1 MSYSHFFLYHLEYL
15 CTKGGCDMPKDREN
29 ELVQFILQYMLEHQ
43 FENKSDMARQL
54 SMESRTVQ
62 RTFERLNAGT
72 AKGSAIILNRVL
84 LFCAERSV
92 SMDNLFQE
100 FNSLH
105 EPPPVDNVVNEDTDH
120 PIYIKICLHKP
131 AGLTTDGERMYRYIG
146 EFLQKASNFLCSQ
159 CSHWRSPEHD
169 SIFFSSE
176 CPIYQMACTMITSL
190 NENHT
195 EGGRLEN
202 A

>member
-1 MSYSHFFLYHLEYL
+1 M
-15 CTKGGCDMPKDREN
+15 KGGYHMPKDREN
-29 ELVQFILQYMLEHQ
+29 ELVRFILQYMLEHQ

-54 SMESRTVQ
+54 SMENRTVQ

-84 LFCAERSV
+84 LFCAENRL

-105 EPPPVDNVVNEDTDH
+105 GTPPVDNVVNEDSDH
-120 PIYIKICLHKP
+120 PIFIKICLHKP
-131 AGLTTDGERMYRYIG
+131 DGLTSQGEQVYRYIG
-146 EFLQKASNFLCSQ
+146 EFLQKASTLLCAQ
-159 CSHWRSPEHD
+159 CSHWKSPGHD
-169 SIFFSSE
+169 KMVFSDE
-176 CPIYQMACTMITSL
+176 CLIYQMASTMIASL

-195 EGGRLEN
+195 DG
-202 A
+202 

>member
-1 MSYSHFFLYHLEYL
+1 
-15 CTKGGCDMPKDREN
+15 MPKDREN

-105 EPPPVDNVVNEDTDH
+105 EPLPVDNVVNEDTDH

-146 EFLQKASNFLCSQ
+146 EFLQKASSFLCSQ

-202 A
+202 V